1 VTWPDSVVVPC
12 IPTSKMATEGAR
24 ALDLWS
30 DDALRETIDGTEMA
44 RRVYA
49 AMTSAAPSN
58 EKEAGTN
65 G

>member
-1 VTWPDSVVVPC
+1 
-12 IPTSKMATEGAR
+12 MATEGAR